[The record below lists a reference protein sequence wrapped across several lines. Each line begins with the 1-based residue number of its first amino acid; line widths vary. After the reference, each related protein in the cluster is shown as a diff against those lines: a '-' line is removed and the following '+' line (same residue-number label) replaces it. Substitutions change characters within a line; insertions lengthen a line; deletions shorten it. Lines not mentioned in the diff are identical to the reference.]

1 MKVVKIEYNKKKS
14 VFEVEVEDGKNF
26 VLNYNSFEKYKIS
39 LGSELTETEI
49 LQIETQ
55 SDIERA
61 KEKALNYI
69 TGKLKTKNEVKLKLA
84 QCGFNQDITDEVIF
98 ALENENFLND
108 RLYAELFIDDKIK
121 INGYG
126 KNKIKSLLIQRGISS
141 FVFQDL
147 LDKLDFD
154 DEFENALKLGIK
166 KLKLLKNED
175 NLFKKKQKLINYL
188 AYRGF
193 SFEII
198 NRVLE
203 EIL

>member
-1 MKVVKIEYNKKKS
+1 MKVVRIEYDKKRS
-14 VFEVEVEDGKNF
+14 VFEIEVEDGKNF

-39 LGSELTETEI
+39 LDSELSETEI

-69 TGKLKTKNEVKLKLA
+69 AGKLKTKNEVKSKLV
-84 QCGFNQDITDEVIF
+84 QCGFNQDISDEVVFI
-98 ALENENFLND
+98 LENENFLND
-108 RLYAELFIDDKIK
+108 RLYAQLFIDDKIK

-126 KNKIKSLLIQRGISS
+126 KNKIKSLLIQRGVSS

-147 LDKLDFD
+147 LDNLDFD

-193 SFEII
+193 GFEII